1 MQENNFLKIEEL
13 KELITKKTKE
23 ELVDLI
29 EYFHPADI
37 LDFMHEYEDLKY
49 LFYKI
54 PDETIAEVLEYAD
67 EDKFELLSYFSDMK
81 KRNILKAMAADELAD
96 FVGELEEERKEKV
109 LSLLS
114 QNDKKE
120 VIKLMNYGPE
130 TAGGIMT
137 TEFVSIPENITVEQ
151 TLRYLQKD
159 IDDAETAY
167 YLFVVDYKRRLKGV
181 VSLRELV
188 SMPFDTYIAEI
199 LNPNVVSVDVH
210 MDQEQVANIFDKYS
224 FLMVPVV
231 DEDNKMLGIITV
243 DDILEI
249 IQDETTEDIH
259 RLAQIDS
266 EEKVDSTILESL
278 KSRLPWLIIN
288 LATALLSAFVI
299 SNFESTINK
308 VVALAAIMP
317 IITGMGGNAGTQ
329 AMTIIIRGISL
340 ERLTKENAKIV
351 LFKEIMVG
359 ITVGAVI
366 GIFVTVVGLLLFGL
380 PPIFGFASFLAVL
393 LNMTAATA
401 AGYFIPIFLKKIGID
416 PALASGVFV
425 TTVTDTLG
433 FFLFLGF
440 SSIVIQYFM

>member
-54 PDETIAEVLEYAD
+54 PDETIAEVLEYAE

-151 TLRYLQKD
+151 TLKYLQKD

-167 YLFVVDYKRRLKGV
+167 YLFVVDYKRRLKGI

-188 SMPFDTYIAEI
+188 STPFDTYIAEI

-266 EEKVDSTILESL
+266 EEKVDSTIFESL
-278 KSRLPWLIIN
+278 KSRLPWLTIN

-340 ERLTKENAKIV
+340 ERLTKENAKSV

-366 GIFVTVVGLLLFGL
+366 GIFVTIVGLLLFGL

-401 AGYFIPIFLKKIGID
+401 AGYFIPILLKKLGVD

>member
-54 PDETIAEVLEYAD
+54 PDEKIAEVLEYAD

-151 TLRYLQKD
+151 TLKYLQKD

-167 YLFVVDYKRRLKGV
+167 YLFVVDYKRRLKGI

-188 SMPFDTYIAEI
+188 STPFDTYIAEI

-266 EEKVDSTILESL
+266 EEKVDSTIFESL
-278 KSRLPWLIIN
+278 KSRLPWLTIN

-340 ERLTKENAKIV
+340 ERLTKENAKSV

-366 GIFVTVVGLLLFGL
+366 GIFVTIVGLLLFGL

-401 AGYFIPIFLKKIGID
+401 AGYFIPILLKKLGVD

>member
-1 MQENNFLKIEEL
+1 MQENQTLKINEL
-13 KELITKKTKE
+13 KELIIQKSKE

-29 EYFHPADI
+29 EHFHPADI

-54 PDETIAEVLEYAD
+54 PDETIAQVLEYAE

-81 KRNILKAMAADELAD
+81 KRNILKSMAADELAD
-96 FVGELEEERKEKV
+96 FIGDLADERKEKV

-114 QNDKKE
+114 QNDQKE

-137 TEFVSIPENITVEQ
+137 TEFLSIPENITVEQ
-151 TLRYLQKD
+151 TLKYLQKD

-167 YLFVVDYKRRLKGV
+167 YLFVVDYKRRLKGI

-188 SMPFDTYIAEI
+188 STPFDTYIAEI

-278 KSRLPWLIIN
+278 KSRLPWLVIN
-288 LATALLSAFVI
+288 LATALLSSFVI
-299 SNFESTINK
+299 SNFEDTINK

-317 IITGMGGNAGTQ
+317 VITGMGGNAGTQ

-340 ERLTKENAKIV
+340 EKLTKENAKSV

-359 ITVGAVI
+359 VTVGAII
-366 GIFVTVVGLLLFGL
+366 GVFVTIVGLVLFGL
-380 PPIFGFASFLAVL
+380 PPIFGFATFLAVL

-401 AGYFIPIFLKKIGID
+401 GGYFIPIILKKMGVD

-440 SSIVIQYFM
+440 ASIVIQNFM